1 MAMTLRLDD
10 EGERRLR
17 LAAEEEGRS
26 MHAVVVTAIED
37 YLARRNAK
45 EFSGL
50 ADEIIER
57 HATLLARLAE

>member
-1 MAMTLRLDD
+1 MTLRLDD
-10 EGERRLR
+10 DRERQLR
-17 LAAEEEGRS
+17 LVADEEARS
-26 MHAVVVTAIED
+26 MHAVVVTAIDD

-45 EFSGL
+45 EFGDL

>member
-10 EGERRLR
+10 DRERQLR
-17 LAAEEEGRS
+17 LAADEESRS
-26 MHAVVVTAIED
+26 MHAVVVTAIDD

-45 EFSGL
+45 EFGGL